1 MTRWAVVL
9 AGGVGSRF
17 WPIST
22 PDRPKQL
29 LPLATTEPM
38 LADALARL
46 APIVPVERTLVLT
59 NASLVDAIA
68 KLAPTLPRENLI
80 AEPKPAGTAAAL
92 AWGAHL
98 IAQRGARDDV
108 MISVHADWAIGDAEG
123 FRAALLLSAATAETQ
138 HALVTVGVVP
148 VRPDPGFGY
157 IQPGEPAGP
166 QARRVV
172 RFVEKPDRSRAESMV
187 RDGYLWNSGI
197 FAWRG
202 VPVQAIYLGFTGT
215 MGAFY
220 DYMIADPLAVPRA
233 DERFYDEKIAAL
245 TPEIAPHLA
254 AHPNDLAGFFG
265 AIEKPIAVDVGVM
278 ERSARVLVIP
288 GDFGWDDV
296 GTWAA
301 LKRVRACDER
311 GNALSGLVH
320 ALDSSDNV
328 VHADGNAV
336 VLYGVRDLVVVS
348 RNGLTLVTTTERAAD
363 LKKLI
368 DTLPPQ
374 LREQS

>member
-17 WPIST
+17 WPMST

-29 LPLATTEPM
+29 LPLASAEPM

-68 KLAPTLPRENLI
+68 KLAPSLPRQNLI

-123 FRAALLLSAATAETQ
+123 FRAALLAAAETAARE
-138 HALVTVGVVP
+138 HALVTVGIVP

-166 QARRVV
+166 AARHVA
-172 RFVEKPDRSRAESMV
+172 RFVEKPDRERAEAMV
-187 RDGYLWNSGI
+187 RDGFLWNSGI
-197 FAWRG
+197 FVWRAG
-202 VPVQAIYLGFTGT
+202 DFL
-215 MGAFY
+215 
-220 DYMIADPLAVPRA
+220 
-233 DERFYDEKIAAL
+233 DEIAAH

-254 AHPNDLAGFFG
+254 AHPDDVAGFFG

-278 ERSARVLVIP
+278 ERSRRVLVLP

-311 GNALSGLVH
+311 GNAMSGIVH
-320 ALDSSDNV
+320 ALESSDNV
-328 VHADGNAV
+328 VHAEGNAV

-348 RNGLTLVTTTERAAD
+348 RPGLTLVTTTERASD
-363 LKKLI
+363 LKQLI

-374 LREQS
+374 IREQP

>member
-17 WPIST
+17 WPMST

-29 LPLATTEPM
+29 LPLASTEPM

-68 KLAPTLPRENLI
+68 TLAPALPRENLI
-80 AEPKPAGTAAAL
+80 AEPRPAGTAAAL
-92 AWGAHL
+92 VWGAHL
-98 IAQRGARDDV
+98 IAQRGSRDDV

-123 FRAALLLSAATAETQ
+123 FRAALLAAAETAARE
-138 HALVTVGVVP
+138 HALVTVGIVP

-166 QARRVV
+166 AARHVA
-172 RFVEKPDRSRAESMV
+172 RFVEKPDRERAEAMV
-187 RDGYLWNSGI
+187 RDGFLWNSGI
-197 FAWRG
+197 FVWRAG
-202 VPVQAIYLGFTGT
+202 DFL
-215 MGAFY
+215 
-220 DYMIADPLAVPRA
+220 
-233 DERFYDEKIAAL
+233 DEIAAH

-254 AHPNDLAGFFG
+254 AHPDDVAGFFG

-278 ERSARVLVIP
+278 ERSRRVLVLP

-311 GNALSGLVH
+311 GNAMSGIVH
-320 ALDSSDNV
+320 ALESSDNV
-328 VHADGNAV
+328 VHAEGNAV

-348 RNGLTLVTTTERAAD
+348 RPGLTLVTTTERASD
-363 LKKLI
+363 LKQLI
-368 DTLPPQ
+368 DTLPPHI
-374 LREQS
+374 REQP